1 MGCSVSR
8 PVADAAAPADAPKAA
23 PAAVAVGAADPG
35 PTPAPPPPPR
45 YRLGRTLGS
54 GGFSVVRLA
63 TRTADGAKFAA
74 KVIPLPPDDGG
85 APEQGRRASQAGSG
99 EGPPRS
105 TRAEILREA
114 SIHAKLNHR

>member
-8 PVADAAAPADAPKAA
+8 VGDAVASPVDALKPAPAF
-23 PAAVAVGAADPG
+23 VAVGADSACAPS
-35 PTPAPPPPPR
+35 PTLPPPR

-74 KVIPLPPDDGG
+74 KVIPLPPGDGG
-85 APEQGRRASQAGSG
+85 APEPGRRASRAGDG
-99 EGPPRS
+99 DGPPRS

-114 SIHAKLNHR
+114 SIHAKLHHR